1 MATAGQ
7 QNVSEEQ
14 FSMMTHL
21 AGLNMSKEEVDELK
35 PIYDLYQEYIRLVH
49 SVDLQAEEI
58 GLTFHPNWPLA

>member
-21 AGLNMSKEEVDELK
+21 AGLTMSKEEVDELK
-35 PIYDLYQEYIRLVH
+35 PMYDLYQE
-49 SVDLQAEEI
+49 
-58 GLTFHPNWPLA
+58 

>member
-14 FSMMTHL
+14 FSTMTHL

-35 PIYDLYQEYIRLVH
+35 PMYDLYQEYIRLVH
-49 SVDLQAEEI
+49 SIDLQAEEI
-58 GLTFHPNWPLA
+58 GLTFHPDWPSA

>member
-14 FSMMTHL
+14 FSIMAHL

-35 PIYDLYQEYIRLVH
+35 PMYDLYQEYIRLVH
-49 SVDLQAEEI
+49 SVDLQDEEI
-58 GLTFHPNWPLA
+58 GLTFHPDWPLA